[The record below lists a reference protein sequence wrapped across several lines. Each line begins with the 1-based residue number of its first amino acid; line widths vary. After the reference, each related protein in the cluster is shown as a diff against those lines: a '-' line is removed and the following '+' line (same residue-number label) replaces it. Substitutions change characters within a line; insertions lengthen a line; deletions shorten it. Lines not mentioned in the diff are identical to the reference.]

1 VPEACG
7 FHLGAKLVLEDSPI
21 PLDQYALLQVA
32 LRIGAAIL
40 AFLIGRWLA
49 GRVRKM
55 LGARL
60 AKTTLAPSMTR
71 LLLLAAFYSIMF
83 VTVVVALGIV
93 GVPATAVLS
102 ASLIVVVI
110 LGLALQSSIAN
121 LAATIVFML
130 FQPFRLGELIE
141 TNGVMGVVK
150 EIQFFNT
157 VLVTA
162 DNKEITIPNAQIQG
176 GNLINYTRRGRLRQ
190 DFVFSVGYADDVQKV
205 KQVLAE
211 ILAADPRV
219 AAEPAPVI
227 FVQSLG
233 DNGVNVVARVW
244 ANPDDHWALQ
254 LDIPERAKL
263 RFDAAGITIPFPQRD
278 VRVYG
283 LGPVPTGLPATEHNR
298 VGDDGGLKV

>member
-1 VPEACG
+1 M
-7 FHLGAKLVLEDSPI
+7 
-21 PLDQYALLQVA
+21 PLDPYALIQVA

-40 AFLIGRWLA
+40 VFLVGRWLA
-49 GRVRKM
+49 GRARKV

-71 LLLLAAFYSIMF
+71 LLLLAVFYSIMF
-83 VTVVVALGIV
+83 ITLVVSLAIV
-93 GVPATAVLS
+93 GVPVTAVLS

-110 LGLALQSSIAN
+110 LGLALQQSIAN

-150 EIQFFNT
+150 EIQFFST
-157 VLVTA
+157 VLVTG
-162 DNKEITIPNAQIQG
+162 DNREITIPNAEIQG

-190 DFVFSVGYADDVQKV
+190 DFVFSVGYADDIQKV
-205 KQVLAE
+205 KQVLTE

-219 AAEPAPVI
+219 LPEPAPVI

-244 ANPDDHWALQ
+244 TNPDDYWALQ
-254 LDIPERAKL
+254 LDLPERAKL
-263 RFDAAGITIPFPQRD
+263 RFDAEGITIPFPQRD

-283 LGPVPTGLPATEHNR
+283 VALPNLPVAEQNR
-298 VGDDGGLKV
+298 PEKEKPGRGG